1 MEKEAYKAANQDAL
15 IKVLTEFET
24 RERPLGFIS
33 DNQDA
38 NEKLMDYMA
47 AKNAPVTVQSVE
59 DAVKAHIAV
68 GHRFYLS
75 PEETA
80 KRNQEQDLFVARSQ
94 FNQESLA
101 VFDAWVNRQR
111 HIAWTPQS
119 KIAVLQQMQG
129 RAFGE
134 DTLNAACG
142 RAAYGGHIQE
152 QRVAPVQHLTAHSA
166 NPKLQSDVTPENE
179 RLDVFGK
186 PIKRGWTPSPA
197 ALRFEEIARE
207 EAARQPESEKSE
219 AYYKSRMESLQTQC
233 NTHTQ
238 RAFLRSILL
247 TKPGTRIPDYKAT
260 CAELERQISIQGSK

>member
-1 MEKEAYKAANQDAL
+1 
-15 IKVLTEFET
+15 
-24 RERPLGFIS
+24 
-33 DNQDA
+33 
-38 NEKLMDYMA
+38 MDYMA

>member
-1 MEKEAYKAANQDAL
+1 MEKEAYKAANHDAL
-15 IKVLTEFET
+15 IKVLTEFES
-24 RERPLGFIS
+24 REHPLGFIS
-33 DNQDA
+33 DNQDS
-38 NEKLMDYMA
+38 NEKLMNYMA
-47 AKNAPVTVQSVE
+47 AKNALVTLKSVE
-59 DAVKAHIAV
+59 DAVAAHVAV

-80 KRNQEQDLFVARSQ
+80 KRNQEQALYVARQQ
-94 FNQESLA
+94 FNAESLA
-101 VFDAWVNRQR
+101 IFDAWANRQR

-142 RAAYGGHIQE
+142 RAAYAGQIQE
-152 QRVAPVQHLTAHSA
+152 QKIASTQPLTPHSA

-186 PIKRGWTPSPA
+186 PIKKGWNPSPA
-197 ALRFEEIARE
+197 ALRYDEIKRE

-219 AYYKSRMESLQTQC
+219 AFYKTRMESLQTQA
-233 NTHTQ
+233 NSHGQ
-238 RAFLRSILL
+238 RAFLRAILI
-247 TKPGTRIPDYKAT
+247 TKPGTHIPDYKAT